1 MNEASPSAGETIVTT
16 TGDTST
22 SSTTVLGEEKSR
34 QRSSPCGLKAC
45 RRTSL
50 LT

>member
-1 MNEASPSAGETIVTT
+1 MKEASPSSGETTVTT

-22 SSTTVLGEEKSR
+22 SSTTVLGEDKSR

-45 RRTSL
+45 RTSL